1 MNTTAIVL
9 SLILACG
16 SHRQVSDTTLKF
28 RIAVP
33 ESAGSGPAVL
43 VLHDV
48 SVPSNRP
55 MILRAYAVAPDS
67 TRILLGASGLPAVA
81 PDATGLST
89 HAALRMSVTSGL
101 QRWAAAA
108 KGASQ
113 MDVEI
118 SAEPPDTAAG
128 RLVWSVKR
136 VELLPSGGGE

>member
-33 ESAGSGPAVL
+33 EPAGSGPAVL
-43 VLHDV
+43 VLYDV

-67 TRILLGASGLPAVA
+67 TRILLGASGLPGIA
-81 PDATGLST
+81 PDAKGRTT
-89 HAALRMSVTSGL
+89 HEALRMSVTSGL
-101 QRWAAAA
+101 RRWAAAA

-113 MDVEI
+113 IDVEI
-118 SAEPPDTAAG
+118 SAEAPPDTAAG

-136 VELLPSGGGE
+136 VELVPAH